1 MTSRQANLL
10 TAAGLLAL
18 MALLPL
24 TAPRWARLLRQP
36 LTALVEEE
44 SPAATSLPPAAP
56 RAPEAEVQRRI
67 SVRLYFEAGDRF
79 GLVPEERSVP
89 FSSDLSGQ
97 IRSVV
102 EELVHGSATG
112 LLPPLAPQVKVLE
125 VFVSA
130 RGVAY
135 VNLSKEVSAGLQGG
149 SRAELLTVYAVVN
162 SITTN
167 FPAIKRVQILVDDR
181 PVPTLAGHVDLSRP
195 LPPDMTFVALP
206 SSPSPSSAASPAPAP
221 PVAVGVRS

>member
-1 MTSRQANLL
+1 MTSRRANLL

-18 MALLPL
+18 MALVPL
-24 TAPRWARLLRQP
+24 TAPRWARVLRQP
-36 LTALVEEE
+36 LAALVEEE
-44 SPAATSLPPAAP
+44 SPAATPLPAAP
-56 RAPEAEVQRRI
+56 RTPEAEVQRRI

-97 IRSVV
+97 IRAVV
-102 EELVHGSATG
+102 EELIHGSATG

-162 SITTN
+162 SITAN

-206 SSPSPSSAASPAPAP
+206 SSPSPSSAASPAPAL